1 MNVLT
6 DPRIESLRKTAGES
20 GKLDYAVGTSYFQIN
35 LLNENINLWKQ
46 TLQQNKPTDN
56 LLLACDKNTEDLLI
70 SKLTW
75 VVGSAIRGTRVNDAT
90 EAKKLLTH
98 MGVDNELAKA
108 AVKLCPGLAEDLV
121 WAFYLERHGWLT
133 ATPVAR
139 SEKQT
144 TRTKNNK

>member
-75 VVGSAIRGTRVNDAT
+75 VVGSAIRGTRVGDAT

-98 MGVDNELAKA
+98 MGVAKELAKA
-108 AVKLCPGLAEDLV
+108 AVKHCPGLAEDLV

-139 SEKQT
+139 SESQKT
-144 TRTKNNK
+144 IKYI